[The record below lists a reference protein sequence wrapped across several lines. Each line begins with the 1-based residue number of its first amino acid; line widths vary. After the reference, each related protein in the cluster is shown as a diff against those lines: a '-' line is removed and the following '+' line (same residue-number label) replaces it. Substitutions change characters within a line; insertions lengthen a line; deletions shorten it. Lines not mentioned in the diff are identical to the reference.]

1 MKRVAESVALVTGAS
16 RGIGR
21 SIAVELARAGH
32 AVAVNYSTSAD
43 EAKESLGLVE
53 DAGAEGI
60 CVQADVGNPEDVKR
74 CFSEVEEALGPITV
88 LVNNAGVRAD
98 GLALSMSDDA
108 WERVLR
114 TNLYGTFACSRR
126 ALKGMLRARYG
137 RILNVSSI
145 VALNGSP
152 GQANYAA
159 AKAGII
165 GFTKTLAREVAAKG
179 ITVNALA
186 PGLVATELTTSLPPE
201 RYDALVAQVPQQRA
215 GEPDE
220 VAGLAAW
227 LCSKEA
233 SYVTGSVFVIDG
245 GMTA

>member
-1 MKRVAESVALVTGAS
+1 VRRVAESVALVTGAS

-21 SIAVELARAGH
+21 AIAVELARAGH
-32 AVAVNYSTSAD
+32 AVAVNYSSSAD
-43 EAKESLGLVE
+43 EAKETLSLVE
-53 DAGAEGI
+53 DAGSKGM
-60 CVQADVGNPEDVKR
+60 CVQADVGNPDDVKR
-74 CFSEVEEALGPITV
+74 CFSEIEEELGPLAA

-108 WERVLR
+108 WDRVIR
-114 TNLYGTFACSRR
+114 TNLYGTFACTRR
-126 ALKGMLRARYG
+126 ALKGMLRARFG
-137 RILNVSSI
+137 RILNISSI

-159 AKAGII
+159 AKAGVI

-186 PGLVATELTTSLPPE
+186 PGLIATELTTNLPEE
-201 RYDALVAQVPQQRA
+201 RYKALVDQVPQKRA
-215 GEPDE
+215 GEPDD

>member
-1 MKRVAESVALVTGAS
+1 VTPVPESVALVTGAS

-32 AVAVNYSTSAD
+32 AVAINYSSSAD
-43 EAKESLGLVE
+43 GAKETLRLVE
-53 DAGAEGI
+53 EAGAEGI
-60 CVQADVGNPEDVKR
+60 CVQADVGDPEEVKR
-74 CFSEVEEALGPITV
+74 CFSEVEEALGPV
-88 LVNNAGVRAD
+88 VALVNNAGTRAD

-108 WERVLR
+108 WDRVLR

-126 ALKGMLRARYG
+126 ALKGMLRARFG
-137 RILNVSSI
+137 RIVNVSSI

-152 GQANYAA
+152 GQVNYAA

-165 GFTKTLAREVAAKG
+165 GLTKTLAREVAAKG

-186 PGLVATELTTSLPPE
+186 PGLVATELTTSLPQE
-201 RYDALVAQVPQQRA
+201 RYDALVAQVPQRRA

>member
-1 MKRVAESVALVTGAS
+1 VKRVAESVALVTGAS

-21 SIAVELARAGH
+21 AIAAELARAGH
-32 AVAVNYSTSAD
+32 SVAVNYSTSAE
-43 EAKESLGLVE
+43 EAKETLRLVE

-60 CVQADVGNPEDVKR
+60 CVQADVGDPEEVKR
-74 CFSEVEEALGPITV
+74 CFSEIEEALGPV
-88 LVNNAGVRAD
+88 VALVNNAGIRAD
-98 GLALSMSDDA
+98 GLALSMSDEA
-108 WERVLR
+108 WDRVIR
-114 TNLYGTFACSRR
+114 TNLYGTFACTRR
-126 ALKGMLRARYG
+126 ALKGMLRARFG
-137 RILNVSSI
+137 RIVNVSSV

-159 AKAGII
+159 AKAGVI
-165 GFTKTLAREVAAKG
+165 GLTKTLAREVASKG

-186 PGLVATELTTSLPPE
+186 LGLIATDLTTNLPGE
-201 RYDALVAQVPQQRA
+201 RFDALVEQVPQKRP
-215 GEPDE
+215 GEPED